1 MKDNKKIKICIASIY
16 AFDLFC
22 PRNDSAG
29 RVGGAEMQLY
39 NLAIKL
45 AEDPRFEVHFFV
57 GNFGGKNK
65 ELIKNVIVYKIFD
78 ISKVKVAF
86 NFINLWFILKKI
98 NFDICIQRSA
108 GIETGLMALFC
119 KINNKKFVYMIAN
132 DQDISLNRPK
142 YLGDSFFQKIRWILF
157 KMGLK
162 RSELVFCQN
171 IYQKENLLKNYNKES
186 ILRNNAHFL
195 TNFTDNIIAKK
206 DILWVGRADRGFKQP
221 ELFLELAKKLENY
234 NFVMICQSS
243 SDLDYFNEIKRNVV
257 DIKNL
262 KFIEHVPFKEIEEYY
277 KKALILVN
285 TSISEGFPNTFIEA
299 FKNGAIVFS
308 LNVNPNNILS
318 NDMGFCFEGDLNIM
332 TESIEHFM
340 KNKENLLSVSRKA
353 FEYVKDNHDIK
364 KIIDEDK
371 KNLLEILK

>member
-57 GNFGGKNK
+57 GNFGGEK
-65 ELIKNVIVYKIFD
+65 EKIIKNVRVYKIFD
-78 ISKVKVAF
+78 ISKIKIIF
-86 NFINLWFILKKI
+86 NFINLWFILKRI

-119 KINNKKFVYMIAN
+119 KLKHKKFVYMVAN
-132 DQDISLNRPK
+132 DQDVSVSRPE
-142 YLGDSFFQKIRWILF
+142 YLKNNFFQKIRWILF
-157 KMGLK
+157 KIGLK
-162 RSELVFCQN
+162 NSELIFSQN
-171 IYQKENLLKNYNKES
+171 LYQQENLLKNYNKKS

-195 TNFTDNIIAKK
+195 GNYIDNLNNKN

-221 ELFLELAKKLENY
+221 ELFLELAEKLENY
-234 NFVMICQSS
+234 SFVMICQSS
-243 SDLDYFNEIKRNVV
+243 SDLNYFNEIKNKAVNIR
-257 DIKNL
+257 NL
-262 KFIEHVPFKEIEEYY
+262 KFIEYVPFKEIEEYY
-277 KKALILVN
+277 KKVLLLVN

-299 FKNGAIVFS
+299 FKNGAVVLS
-308 LNVNPNNILS
+308 LNVNPNNIL
-318 NDMGFCFEGDLNIM
+318 NDDMGFCFKGNLKEM
-332 TESIEHFM
+332 IEKIEYFM
-340 KNKENLLSVSRKA
+340 KNKEVLTDVSKKA
-353 FEYVKDNHDIK
+353 FEYVKDNHDID
-364 KIIDEDK
+364 KIINEDK